1 MSGMP
6 LVQALLLLASLVA
19 VIAYCVK
26 RSVLRNALGG
36 SEVRWR
42 KSSATAAHN
51 PFPDTRE
58 RSGIGVMARF
68 PSSRFFQNNA
78 VVLPIGETIPAPVTA
93 TCSIA
98 T

>member
-1 MSGMP
+1 
-6 LVQALLLLASLVA
+6 
-19 VIAYCVK
+19 
-26 RSVLRNALGG
+26 
-36 SEVRWR
+36 
-42 KSSATAAHN
+42 
-51 PFPDTRE
+51 
-58 RSGIGVMARF
+58 MARF